1 MEEAMKRKSHLAVL
15 LAVLTLITI
24 IASSLFALTASA
36 ADNPTPPE
44 VENAEA
50 ACLYD
55 KTHGKALVMKNADVK
70 LNTSTSAKVM
80 MGLVACE
87 MLSNRLDEAVT
98 VTEDMLR
105 GADGYSMK
113 LKAGESIKI
122 RDLLYGAICSSYND
136 AAYVLASVCSG
147 SSQSFVAKMNE
158 KAKSLG
164 AAATT
169 YTNPIGYPDNDAMV
183 TTLSD
188 TLKIALAASENQLY
202 MEISSAKGYTA
213 DATNM
218 SSKREMTNRNKLL
231 VGSYFNSK
239 CSGMNAGISGEA
251 GGWSIVTL
259 AKDDGAEYICI
270 VLGGKESEDG
280 SEVYAYD
287 TANTLINWAC
297 STYNNH
303 KLFEKGHPLGEVE
316 IKMTALGSKKVAY
329 STATDCEVYIPNH
342 SNPNVTYKIEY
353 IKDKLT
359 APVKAGEKIGTARIY
374 CNGELAGE
382 CDVVLNED
390 CEANA
395 VLKIINL
402 LGDYTTSRPFII
414 TLICFV
420 ILLPTSLLIYR
431 RKNSHRSSYR
441 KF

>member
-1 MEEAMKRKSHLAVL
+1 MKRTSYIVGSISL
-15 LAVLTLITI
+15 LMLIVI
-24 IASSLFALTASA
+24 IASSLFILPVNASEA
-36 ADNPTPPE
+36 PTPPE
-44 VENAEA
+44 VQNAEA

-87 MLSNRLDEAVT
+87 MLSERLDETVT
-98 VTEDMLR
+98 VTEEMLR

-113 LKAGESIKI
+113 LKAGEVVKI

-147 SSQSFVAKMNE
+147 NSQGFVAKMNE
-158 KAKSLG
+158 KARALG

-188 TLKIALAASENQLY
+188 TLKIATAASDNQLY

-213 DATNM
+213 DATNL

-251 GGWSIVTL
+251 GGWSIITL

-270 VLGGKESEDG
+270 VLGGKENEDG
-280 SEVYAYD
+280 SEIYAYD
-287 TANTLINWAC
+287 TVNTLIKWAC

-303 KLFEKGHPLGEVE
+303 TVFDKGKSLGEVE
-316 IKMTALGSKKVAY
+316 IKMTALGSKRVAY
-329 STATDCEVYIPNH
+329 AAATDCEVYIPNH
-342 SNPNVTYKIEY
+342 SNPSVTFKTEF
-353 IKDKLT
+353 IKEKLI
-359 APVKAGEKIGTARIY
+359 APVKAGDKIGVARIY
-374 CNGELAGE
+374 CNGELCGE
-382 CDVVLNED
+382 CDVVLTED

-395 VLKIINL
+395 ILKVINFI
-402 LGDYTTSRPFII
+402 GDYTSSRPFII
-414 TLICFV
+414 SLICFI
-420 ILLPTSLLIYR
+420 ILLPVVLIIYR
-431 RKNSHRSSYR
+431 RKNSHRTSYR

>member
-1 MEEAMKRKSHLAVL
+1 MKRKSHLAVL

-24 IASSLFALTASA
+24 IASSLFALTVSA

-44 VENAEA
+44 VQNAEA

-87 MLSNRLDEAVT
+87 ILADRLDETVAVT
-98 VTEDMLR
+98 DEMLR

-113 LKAGESIKI
+113 LKVGEVVKI

-136 AAYVLASVCSG
+136 AAYVLACICSG
-147 SSQSFVAKMNE
+147 DSQSFVAKMNE
-158 KAKSLG
+158 KARSLG

-188 TLKIALAASENQLY
+188 TLKIAIAASENQLY

-213 DATNM
+213 DATNL
-218 SSKREMTNRNKLL
+218 SFKREMTNRNKLL

-280 SEVYAYD
+280 SEIYAYD
-287 TANTLINWAC
+287 TVNTLINWAC
-297 STYNNH
+297 NTYNSH
-303 KLFEKGHPLGEVE
+303 KVFEKGKVLGEVE
-316 IKMTALGSKKVAY
+316 IKMTALGSKKVAF
-329 STATDCEVYIPNH
+329 AAANDCEVYIPNH
-342 SNPNVTYKIEY
+342 SNPNVTYKMEY
-353 IKDKLT
+353 IKDKLI
-359 APVKAGEKIGTARIY
+359 APIKAGEKIGVARIY
-374 CNGELAGE
+374 CNGELCGE
-382 CDVVLNED
+382 CDVILTED

-395 VLKIINL
+395 VLKIINFI
-402 LGDYTTSRPFII
+402 GDYTSSRPFII
-414 TLICFV
+414 SLICFV
-420 ILLPTSLLIYR
+420 ILLPIVLIIYR